1 MSGLEGESVVAML
14 LRRVCVGSGILC
26 IALLLTALDPH
37 TVGAAWDE
45 LRQAIDASS
54 TGGPEIATSDAKS
67 AEKASKQLQGLDA
80 QQQAEMLLQ
89 DAIGSAA
96 HLRESGTS
104 NFALEQIHE
113 RLGRWD
119 GRLQLTPRLAT
130 LLQVALNCDDREVRA
145 ASLDLYLAAY
155 GIPRTPQGAARLRER
170 IAVQPASRPWALW
183 MLGALGNRG
192 VEPDQ
197 ALAALLTYLRD
208 PSEETRYWAVEGLGV
223 LGSDGT
229 IQSLLDVLH
238 EDPSAK
244 VKERAACTLAQSGLL
259 TREQRMKAV
268 PRLLDFAADPSFDAS
283 AHLWI
288 FQALTEIT
296 GAREGNNAVA
306 WRQWWT
312 EHNHS

>member
-1 MSGLEGESVVAML
+1 MNAFEGDGAVAML
-14 LRRVCVGSGILC
+14 LRRVCVGGGILC
-26 IALLLTALDPH
+26 VALLLTALDPH

-45 LRQAIDASS
+45 FRQAINGSISAR
-54 TGGPEIATSDAKS
+54 GQIAPADPRS
-67 AEKASKQLQGLDA
+67 AEGASKQLQGLDA
-80 QQQAEMLLQ
+80 QEQAEMLLQ

-96 HLRESGTS
+96 RLRGSGTS
-104 NFALEQIHE
+104 NFALEQIHQ

-119 GRLQLTPRLAT
+119 GRLELTPRLAT

-155 GIPRTPQGAARLRER
+155 RISRTPQGAARLRQR

-208 PSEETRYWAVEGLGV
+208 PGEETRYWAVEGLGV

-229 IQSLLDVLH
+229 IQPLLQVLH
-238 EDPSAK
+238 DDPSAK
-244 VKERAACTLAQSGLL
+244 VKERAACTLAQSGML

-268 PRLLDFAADPSFDAS
+268 PRLLDFAADPSFDVTE
-283 AHLWI
+283 HLWI